1 MKRYFTIIT
10 IAISTFLGLA
20 SCSSPKEEEGG
31 KPEKPE
37 VKAPVLKVPSASEGV
52 TAPSAG
58 GEVKFAYSI
67 ENPVEGGKLGAEASE
82 TWVDVDV
89 TSDKNN
95 IVLDV
100 KPNEGDARTAVITV
114 KYSDLTPV
122 KVTLSQLAAGEE
134 ISISQTE
141 FSIACEGSEEEVV
154 TVTSDRDW
162 TLSGGESWVTA
173 SAESGKSGDK
183 VTFKVE
189 ANDSEEERTAEFM
202 FACASKTAKL
212 TFVQA
217 GKPALD
223 IVGAI
228 KDKSLKAL
236 LLENADLDKDG
247 VITPEEAEALKE
259 LVYEVRH
266 GDKDA
271 ILSLDGLEYFTG
283 LEEVNL
289 YGNEF
294 TSADFSMMPQLKSLD
309 IAGNQWL
316 DNVNL
321 AGCTKLER
329 LSASF
334 DKSLVSLDIRD
345 CASLK
350 SLVACAGAL
359 ESLDV
364 SGCPALESMTVYSNK
379 IVSLDLSANTSLV
392 NVSAGQESLESIVF
406 PASNSIEVLSLGN
419 SKQISEIDLTAF
431 PALRDISL
439 SYCPVKTLVTE
450 KCPALETI
458 DIQFCKKITSLD
470 VSKNLMLKK
479 IQCYDSGIQTITMFE
494 GQWESIQKN
503 CFGVSSYMIKTVPL
517 DYPEDCSASITDAG
531 LREYVISRY
540 DADGDGKI
548 SGAEAESAVEI
559 VYSGKGL
566 TSFDGFRYFRHIAV
580 LDLSDN
586 ELESIEL
593 GPFASTLT
601 DMNLK
606 GNKLSTISFTGAAAL
621 RTVNLSD
628 NRLTAINDVAGS
640 NLEKI
645 ERIEAARNKLTKFDC
660 AFAKSLKYVDVTD
673 NELTEFNIQYAESVE
688 EVYVAHNNLS
698 ENTSSFVRPYT
709 FTSLK
714 KIDLSYNN
722 FMTIYSDVTWTD
734 KWLSLESFNAR
745 GNAKLNFVDL
755 SPIGETLTYIDV
767 RECPRLDEIT
777 VSQNSPCQVL
787 RDENTKVVR
796 K

>member
-20 SCSSPKEEEGG
+20 SCSSPKEEE
-31 KPEKPE
+31 KPE
-37 VKAPVLKVPSASEGV
+37 VKVPALKVPSASEGV
-52 TAPSAG
+52 TAPAVG
-58 GEVKFAYSI
+58 GPVKIAYSI

-82 TWVDVDV
+82 AWVDVDV

-134 ISISQTE
+134 ISISQTQ
-141 FSIACEGSEEEVV
+141 FSIDFEGSEEEVV

-189 ANDSEEERTAEFM
+189 ANDSEEERTAVFV
-202 FACASKTAKL
+202 FSCASKTAEL

-228 KDKSLKAL
+228 KDKNLKAL
-236 LLENADLDKDG
+236 LLETADLDKDG
-247 VITPEEAEALKE
+247 VITLEEAGALKE
-259 LVYEVRH
+259 LKYKVMY
-266 GDKDA
+266 GDKDP
-271 ILSLDGLEYFTG
+271 IGTLEGLEYFTG
-283 LEEVNL
+283 LEYIEL

-294 TSADFSMMPQLKSLD
+294 ESADFSMMPQLRTLEFGNNALLSELNLNGCANLERISVPFSKSLATID
-309 IAGNQWL
+309 LG
-316 DNVNL
+316 
-321 AGCTKLER
+321 GCTSLSSIVAFAGSLEYLD
-329 LSASF
+329 LS
-334 DKSLVSLDIRD
+334 D
-345 CASLK
+345 CT
-350 SLVACAGAL
+350 AL
-359 ESLDV
+359 TQL
-364 SGCPALESMTVYSNK
+364 TVYSNK
-379 IVSLDLSANTSLV
+379 IASLDLSANTNLES
-392 NVSAGQESLESIVF
+392 VSAGQDALETVVF
-406 PASNSIEVLSLGN
+406 PENNRIKALSLSNSSNIT
-419 SKQISEIDLTAF
+419 EINLAELPELEDL
-431 PALRDISL
+431 DL
-439 SYCPVKTLVTE
+439 SYTKVKTL
-450 KCPALETI
+450 ALSECANLRKI
-458 DIQFCKKITSLD
+458 NLGSSKRITSID
-470 VSKNLMLKK
+470 VSKNMLLKS
-479 IQCYDSGIQTITMFE
+479 ISCYDSGINSITMFE
-494 GQWESIQKN
+494 GQWESIEKD
-503 CFGVSSYMIKTVPL
+503 CFGVSSYMIKTVPVG
-517 DYPEDCSASITDAG
+517 YPEDCAASITDAA
-531 LREYVISRY
+531 LRGYIVSTY

-548 SGAEAESAVEI
+548 SGAEAENVTELK
-559 VYSGKGL
+559 YSGKGL
-566 TSFDGFRYFRHIAV
+566 KSFDDFRYFRRIAV

-593 GPFASTLT
+593 GPFAATLSEL
-601 DMNLK
+601 NLS
-606 GNKLSTISFTGAAAL
+606 GNKIAAISFTGAKVIKSINVSGNGMSEL
-621 RTVNLSD
+621 SNLSGL
-628 NRLTAINDVAGS
+628 NLNYLERLDASD
-640 NLEKI
+640 
-645 ERIEAARNKLTKFDC
+645 NKLATISC
-660 AFAKSLKYVDVTD
+660 SSAPALKYVNLEN
-673 NELTEFNIQYAESVE
+673 NELTVCDLQYCSAIE
-688 EVYVAHNNLS
+688 ELYLSHNQLS
-698 ENTSSFVRPYT
+698 QETSSFTRPFT
-709 FTSLK
+709 LTSLK

-734 KWLSLESFNAR
+734 KWLTLESFNAR